1 MYKYAKLPSSIRGGV
16 FAICLLFFHGIPTL
30 VFRVGQNR
38 ICTPYM
44 TVYMVISLL
53 DYRMY
58 TMYTYVC
65 MILANP
71 ISIATVGYEPP
82 ARCALSACKFLQS

>member
-53 DYRMY
+53 DLPYVHHVYVRMY
-58 TMYTYVC
+58 DFGQPY
-65 MILANP
+65 
-71 ISIATVGYEPP
+71 
-82 ARCALSACKFLQS
+82 